1 MSQIKKNEVLMSIK
15 VILLV
20 SIIIFFILEA
30 LSSMAY
36 YQQKRAS
43 VQSLSSTVASIQWLI
58 PKLRASGDDPK
69 FNRLINL
76 RQDGTD
82 AYPSYVFDPRRH
94 DPDEFYHLANV
105 PRSYIV
111 YCEEVGPSAD
121 WNSDEL
127 GFRNPVG
134 QLESNID
141 FIFIGDSFTEGACE
155 SEGSTFAGLFRER
168 GEKVFNLGRGGAGP
182 LFNLATLVEYG
193 DAVKAN
199 TVLWF
204 VFTGNDMQNLRDEKT
219 TKLSNYLTPGY
230 SQNLLSHST
239 TVSKDLKRLL
249 NLEIFLKQSRVS
261 EGLKPPYMAGNR
273 NDIDLLEATYKE
285 GPLLLEVAMQIKEV
299 TNANG
304 AKLAIVLINHPRYT
318 NSEIQTVTLETIRQ
332 FSIENNVPYLNFST
346 DFLSNSW
353 NELYN
358 EADPHFNA
366 NGYRRIGAY
375 VHSWI
380 NSENLE
386 SKVVMEKTIAD

>member
-1 MSQIKKNEVLMSIK
+1 MSQIKKNEVSMSFK

-36 YQQKRAS
+36 YQKKRAS
-43 VQSLSSTVASIQWLI
+43 VQSLSSTVASIQWLV
-58 PKLRASGDDPK
+58 PKLRAREGDSK

-82 AYPSYVFDPRRH
+82 AYPSYVFDPSRH
-94 DPDEFYHLANV
+94 DPSEFYHLANV

-111 YCEEVGPSAD
+111 FCDEARSSAD

-155 SEGSTFAGLFRER
+155 AERFTFAGLFRER
-168 GEKVFNLGRGGAGP
+168 GEKVFNLGRSGAGP
-182 LFNLATLVEYG
+182 LVNLATLAEYG
-193 DAVKAN
+193 GAVKAK

-204 VFTGNDMQNLRDEKT
+204 VFTGNDLQNLRDEKT
-219 TKLSNYLTPGY
+219 TKLSNYLMPGY
-230 SQNLLSHST
+230 SQNLLSHRT
-239 TVSKDLKRLL
+239 NVSKDLKRLL
-249 NLEIFLKQSRVS
+249 NLEIFLKQSRLS
-261 EGLKPPYMAGNR
+261 DGLKTPYMAGNR
-273 NDIDLLEATYKE
+273 YNLDLLEATNKE
-285 GPLLLEVAMQIKEV
+285 GPLLLKVAMQIKEAS
-299 TNANG
+299 NANG

-318 NSEIQTVTLETIRQ
+318 NSEIQTVTLETIRE

-346 DFLSNSW
+346 DFLANNW

-358 EADPHFNA
+358 ESGPHFSA
-366 NGYRRIGAY
+366 SGYRTIGAY

-380 NSENLE
+380 NSKNLE
-386 SKVVMEKTIAD
+386 SKVIMEKAIAD